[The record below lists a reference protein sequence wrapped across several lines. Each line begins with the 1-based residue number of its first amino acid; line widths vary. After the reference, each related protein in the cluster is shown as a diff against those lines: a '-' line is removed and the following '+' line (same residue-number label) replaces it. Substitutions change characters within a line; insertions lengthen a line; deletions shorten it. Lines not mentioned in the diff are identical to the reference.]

1 MKILDTF
8 FPPAPPLS
16 LTRPASSRPSI
27 LFWQVTSTL
36 PKKIGFPFSIH
47 DKHDKTY
54 PEQYSSAQDRSSRK
68 SPNLSTTNGKKPA
81 SRKGR
86 ARLCRLLAQCT
97 ILLAERSFYIMCF
110 CQPTITAV
118 SRSNACIP
126 DGSCLKTRDFCDV
139 HDYNDLQN
147 TRQHFLGQL
156 RCTSIFFMDF
166 LTFIL
171 SPLLH
176 FLLCTTVLGYI
187 SSPILVKLSPH
198 SLWYFR

>member
-54 PEQYSSAQDRSSRK
+54 PEQNHQRRIVPHEILQIYQPPMAKSR
-68 SPNLSTTNGKKPA
+68 PW
-81 SRKGR
+81 RKGR

-110 CQPTITAV
+110 CQPTRTAV

-156 RCTSIFFMDF
+156 RCTSIF
-166 LTFIL
+166 IW
-171 SPLLH
+171 
-176 FLLCTTVLGYI
+176 I
-187 SSPILVKLSPH
+187 S
-198 SLWYFR
+198 